1 MTDYRSLSTDELWTA
16 LGQADHLID
25 LDLIRACLERR
36 KELTPVLLKALEDGP
51 DPNWEYD
58 DPRCFFEI
66 HAGFLLCAF
75 RDPAALPV
83 FGRVFRDP
91 DRENLLEWFAR
102 DLPAAYGP
110 AAIPMLIEW
119 AQDESVYPYSRSI
132 AMAMLVVVAQDHP
145 DEYDRI
151 VAAFHSLLPDL
162 NEDGALPSG
171 IEDSEMWTWIA
182 LSLADLKDE
191 ASLPQIMALYR
202 AGMIEEETMGNEEQ
216 YLDYLYQQV
225 DEQTRHYDVLE
236 VYKGLNQ
243 MAIRRAEAEAA
254 ERERAHLQAERERLE
269 AELAERLAERERL
282 VAERER
288 LENERERLQNK
299 QAAAASTR
307 SKIGRNDPCWC
318 GSGKKYKRCH
328 WREDRRKR

>member
-51 DPNWEYD
+51 DPNWAYD

-75 RDPAALPV
+75 REPAALPV
-83 FGRVFRDP
+83 FGRVFRDQT
-91 DRENLLEWFAR
+91 RENLLEWFAR

-132 AMAMLVVVAQDHP
+132 AMAMLVAVVQNHP
-145 DEYDRI
+145 DQYDRI

-162 NEDGALPSG
+162 TEDGALPPG

-182 LSLADLKDE
+182 LSLADLQDE

-202 AGMIEEETMGNEEQ
+202 AGMIEEETLGDEKQ
-216 YLDYLYQQV
+216 YLDYLHQQA
-225 DEQTRHYDVLE
+225 DEQTRHYDVLQ
-236 VYKGLNQ
+236 VYERLNQ
-243 MAIRRAEAEAA
+243 VTIR
-254 ERERAHLQAERERLE
+254 QMD
-269 AELAERLAERERL
+269 
-282 VAERER
+282 
-288 LENERERLQNK
+288 
-299 QAAAASTR
+299 AAAVERCRITLSRREERR
-307 SKIGRNDPCWC
+307 SRSDSGFDVSSGRPGEHDQ
-318 GSGKKYKRCH
+318 
-328 WREDRRKR
+328 